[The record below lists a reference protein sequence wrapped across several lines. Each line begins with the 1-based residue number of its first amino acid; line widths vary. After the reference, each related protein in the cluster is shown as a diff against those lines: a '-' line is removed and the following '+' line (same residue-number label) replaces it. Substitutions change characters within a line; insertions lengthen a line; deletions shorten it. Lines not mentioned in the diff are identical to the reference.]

1 MDHRVRTRSVSKPE
15 LLNEWRAE
23 PAGEVLRQSKPYWEL
38 DINTADTHRLKRLNG
53 IGERYAKKLIEGR
66 PYRDREDLLVRNI
79 LPLKIYAR
87 IRERLYAGPS

>member
-1 MDHRVRTRSVSKPE
+1 MDHRVRTRSVGKPE

-23 PAGEVLRQSKPYWEL
+23 PAGEVLRKPEPYREI
-38 DINTADTHRLKRLNG
+38 DINTAGTHRLKCLNG
-53 IGERYAKKLIEGR
+53 IGERYAKKLIAGR

-79 LPLKIYAR
+79 LPPKTYAR